1 MRRILSSNERFQLE
15 RLCSGS
21 NEWQKGTLP
30 MAQKTLGQ
38 LMQELEVA
46 SLLRVQLSRYLELA
60 APSELPQAQRSSL
73 LRALAKSCELEE
85 ELYLLQDSY
94 HLQLAME
101 QSRNL

>member
-1 MRRILSSNERFQLE
+1 
-15 RLCSGS
+15 
-21 NEWQKGTLP
+21 

-60 APSELPQAQRSSL
+60 GPSELPRAQAYSL

-85 ELYLLQDSY
+85 ELLMLQDMY
-94 HLQLAME
+94 QVQQLVE
-101 QSRNL
+101 R